1 MAERK
6 QNRQSSTKKIK
17 RIKAQISFLER
28 QKKNY
33 DDRGITLQSLTKE
46 LAKPGGKINATAR
59 IRAKNFLSTYKKD
72 LSELKNSLVKL
83 TGGALPRT
91 EAKDMRPSP
100 AQSKEK
106 GSKKGGKDDIDDA
119 GPVGEEARRDK
130 SKDKKEVA
138 KNSKDKTEDAP
149 RQKRTGPSSSDIM
162 GGKNGPSGPLGSTL
176 DKMKKKKKKS
186 MMGSNRFM
194 AGKGRYGDIKPGVYK
209 GQR

>member
-1 MAERK
+1 MAKAGRNK
-6 QNRQSSTKKIK
+6 VTKRSNTNKINRLKK
-17 RIKAQISFLER
+17 QISFLEK
-28 QKKNY
+28 QKKIY

-72 LSELKNSLVKL
+72 LKELKTQLVSL

-100 AQSKEK
+100 KTGRYGK
-106 GSKKGGKDDIDDA
+106 GEYDSGGFE
-119 GPVGEEARRDK
+119 GEEARQIKR
-130 SKDKKEVA
+130 KDKKEVV

-149 RQKRTGPSSSDIM
+149 KQKRTGPSSSDIM
-162 GGKNGPSGPLGSTL
+162 GGKDGPSGPLGSTL
-176 DKMKKKKKKS
+176 DKIKKKKKKS

>member
-1 MAERK
+1 MAKAGRNK
-6 QNRQSSTKKIK
+6 VTKRSNTNKINRLKK
-17 RIKAQISFLER
+17 QISFLEK
-28 QKKNY
+28 QKKIY

-72 LSELKNSLVKL
+72 LKELKTQLVSL

-100 AQSKEK
+100 KTGRYGK
-106 GSKKGGKDDIDDA
+106 GEYDYGGFE
-119 GPVGEEARRDK
+119 GEEARQIKR
-130 SKDKKEVA
+130 KDKKEVV

-149 RQKRTGPSSSDIM
+149 KQKRTGPSSSDIM
-162 GGKNGPSGPLGSTL
+162 GGKDGPSGPLGSTL
-176 DKMKKKKKKS
+176 DKIKKKKKKS